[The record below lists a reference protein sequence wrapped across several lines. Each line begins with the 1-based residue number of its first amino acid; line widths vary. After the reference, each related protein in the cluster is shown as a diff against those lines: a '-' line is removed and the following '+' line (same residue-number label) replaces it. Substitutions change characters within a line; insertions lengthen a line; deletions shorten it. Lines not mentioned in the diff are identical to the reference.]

1 MFLQNFFQIDFN
13 GRYPTTSHILFKRNL
28 SSLWYHS
35 LVYNLQLH
43 SIEIWSLFYCKCFCK
58 QPSRV
63 LHHVLFWVHL
73 LSCFR
78 YSYVILN
85 HEMKHRSSRVELFCR
100 LDVLKR
106 FAKFVGKHL
115 SRSFFWIKF
124 QAWRPIT
131 LFKIDSSAGVFLWI
145 LYKV

>member
-1 MFLQNFFQIDFN
+1 MVATHNVTYIVQKKPELSVISLLGIQSSIAFHRDTFLKNM
-13 GRYPTTSHILFKRNL
+13 
-28 SSLWYHS
+28 
-35 LVYNLQLH
+35 
-43 SIEIWSLFYCKCFCK
+43 IWSLFYCKCFCK

-100 LDVLKR
+100 LDVLKS

-115 SRSFFWIKF
+115 SWSFFWTKF